1 MQAKISPCGLSIK
14 LNPHTNINGTNM
26 DSRFVEQVVHFLD
39 GRICLLGIGNRYWR
53 DDGAG
58 SVLAESLES
67 CLEFDAI
74 DAGFVP
80 ENFLEVIAAKR
91 PDRVLFVDATDFGGK
106 PGQVRLLYAHKVAQS
121 GLSTHAGS
129 LKMLAEYLQAR
140 TRAQVAL
147 LAIQPA
153 DTTAGESLSPE
164 VSRTVKALRDKLP
177 EFCRRSGNSGA
188 R

>member
-1 MQAKISPCGLSIK
+1 MQAEVGPRSLRIDLNTHADIGLTH
-14 LNPHTNINGTNM
+14 L
-26 DSRFVEQVVHFLD
+26 DSRFEDQMAHFLD

-58 SVLAESLES
+58 SVLAEALQA
-67 CLEFDAI
+67 CPEFDAI

-80 ENFLEVIAAKR
+80 ENFLEVIAGKK
-91 PDRVLFVDATDFGGK
+91 PDRILFVDATDFGGA
-106 PGQVRLLYAHKVAQS
+106 PGQVRLLFPDNVAPS

-140 TRAQVAL
+140 TGAQVAL

-153 DTTAGESLSPE
+153 DTAAGESLSPE
-164 VSRTVKALRDKLP
+164 VSNTVMTLLEKLP
-177 EFCRRSGNSGA
+177 EFCRRSLL
-188 R
+188 

>member
-1 MQAKISPCGLSIK
+1 MQTKVSPGSLK
-14 LNPHTNINGTNM
+14 TGLNPNANMNANM
-26 DSRFVEQVVHFLD
+26 DSQFETQIAHFLD

-58 SVLAESLES
+58 SVLAEALQA
-67 CLEFDAI
+67 CPEFDAI

-80 ENFLEVIAAKR
+80 ENFLEVIVRKK
-91 PDRVLFVDATDFGGK
+91 PDRILFIDATDFGGTA
-106 PGQVRLLYAHKVAQS
+106 GQVRLLFPDNVAPS

-129 LKMLAEYLQAR
+129 LQMLAKYLQTR

-153 DTTAGESLSPE
+153 DTAAGENLSPE
-164 VSRTVKALRDKLP
+164 VSHTVKVLLEKLP
-177 EFCRRSGNSGA
+177 EYCRRSQP
-188 R
+188 

>member
-1 MQAKISPCGLSIK
+1 MQAEVGPRSLRID
-14 LNPHTNINGTNM
+14 LNTNPYM
-26 DSRFVEQVVHFLD
+26 DSRFEEQMVHFLD
-39 GRICLLGIGNRYWR
+39 GRICLVGIGNRCWR

-58 SVLAESLES
+58 SVLAEALEK
-67 CLEFDAI
+67 CPEFDAM

-80 ENFLEVIAAKR
+80 ENHLEVIARKK
-91 PDRVLFVDATDFGGK
+91 PDRVLFIDATDFGGA
-106 PGQVRLLYAHKVAQS
+106 PGQVRLLFPDKVAPS

-153 DTTAGESLSPE
+153 DTAAGDSLSPE
-164 VSRTVKALRDKLP
+164 VSRALKVLVEKLP
-177 EFCRRSGNSGA
+177 EFCRRSPL
-188 R
+188 

>member
-1 MQAKISPCGLSIK
+1 MQAQIGARSLRIDLNTNAENGLA
-14 LNPHTNINGTNM
+14 NM
-26 DSRFVEQVVHFLD
+26 DSHFEEQMAHFLD

-58 SVLAESLES
+58 SVLAEALQA
-67 CLEFDAI
+67 CPEFDAI

-80 ENFLEVIAAKR
+80 ENFLELIARRK
-91 PDRVLFVDATDFGGK
+91 PDRILFIDATDFGGA
-106 PGQVRLLYAHKVAQS
+106 PGQVRLLFPDKVAPS

-153 DTTAGESLSPE
+153 DTAAGESLSPE
-164 VSRTVKALRDKLP
+164 VSNTIKILLEKLP
-177 EFCRRSGNSGA
+177 EFCRRSQL
-188 R
+188 

>member
-1 MQAKISPCGLSIK
+1 MRL
-14 LNPHTNINGTNM
+14 NM
-26 DSRFVEQVVHFLD
+26 DSQFEDQIVHFLH

-58 SVLAESLES
+58 SVLAEALHA
-67 CLEFDAI
+67 CPEFDVI

-80 ENFLEVIAAKR
+80 ENFLEVIAGKK
-91 PDRVLFVDATDFGGK
+91 PDRILFLDATDFGGTA
-106 PGQVRLLYAHKVAQS
+106 GQVRLLFPDKVAPS

-153 DTTAGESLSPE
+153 DTAAGDSLSPE
-164 VSRTVKALRDKLP
+164 VSNTIKTLLEKLP
-177 EFCRRSGNSGA
+177 EFCRLSRL
-188 R
+188 